1 MSFSP
6 LPKTFTDICLHPDF
20 IFPRILEL
28 GCGDGRFRSIL
39 ADLGITSWGLDR
51 FGPEVGTVA
60 DVVGD
65 ALSPPVARGSLDF
78 LLAANLLRHLVPA
91 DPALGFLV
99 GWLELL
105 KPGGSLFVF
114 EDEPGDVPAGVAR
127 YGDLQDVL
135 FRLMPQSRGPLL
147 PLTDFKARVANFGAA
162 AGWEFGLVR
171 NRQTIDAEAV
181 LELLRRGGEP
191 TGQVGRVMRGIDRDG
206 LDPGYY
212 WWARASAVSE
222 GAGN

>member
-20 IFPRILEL
+20 SFPRILEL

-39 ADLGITSWGLDR
+39 AERDIPSWGLDR
-51 FGPEVGTVA
+51 FGPDVGTVA

-65 ALSPPVARGSLDF
+65 ALCPPVARRSLDF

-91 DPALGFLV
+91 DPALGFLA
-99 GWLELL
+99 GWMELL
-105 KPGGSLFVF
+105 KPGGSLFIF
-114 EDEPGDVPAGVAR
+114 EDEPGETPAGVAR
-127 YGDLQDVL
+127 YGELQDIL
-135 FRLMPQSRGPLL
+135 CRLMPRSRGPLL
-147 PLTDFKARVANFGAA
+147 PVADFKARVSNLETA

-171 NRQTIDAEAV
+171 NRQTIESEAV
-181 LELLRRGGEP
+181 LELLKQGGEP
-191 TGQVGRVMRGIDRDG
+191 TGQVGRLMRGIDRDG

-222 GAGN
+222 GAGV

>member
-20 IFPRILEL
+20 SFPRILEL

-39 ADLGITSWGLDR
+39 AERDIPSWGLDR
-51 FGPEVGTVA
+51 FGPDVGTVA

-65 ALSPPVARGSLDF
+65 ALYPPVARRSLDF

-91 DPALGFLV
+91 DPALGFLA
-99 GWLELL
+99 GWMELV
-105 KPGGSLFVF
+105 KPGGSLFIF
-114 EDEPGDVPAGVAR
+114 EDEPGEVPAGVAR
-127 YGDLQDVL
+127 YGELQDIL
-135 FRLMPQSRGPLL
+135 CRLMPQSRGPLL
-147 PLTDFKARVANFGAA
+147 PVADFKARVSNLEAA

-171 NRQTIDAEAV
+171 NRQTIDSEAV
-181 LELLRRGGEP
+181 LELLKQGGDT
-191 TGQVGRVMRGIDRDG
+191 TGQVGRLMRGIDRDG

-222 GAGN
+222 GAGI